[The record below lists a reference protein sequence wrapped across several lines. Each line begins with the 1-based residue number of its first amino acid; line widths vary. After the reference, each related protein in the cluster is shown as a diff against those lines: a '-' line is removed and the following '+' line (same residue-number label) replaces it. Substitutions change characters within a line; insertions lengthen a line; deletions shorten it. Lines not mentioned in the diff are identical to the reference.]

1 MAPRVPPIRS
11 FEASASRLI
20 ERSMSA
26 GANRYAGFAWSAP
39 APDRL
44 AMSPAFTPLAGH
56 PVYQELNDERRWQL
70 ALLEAV
76 SFFSLNISGERDLM
90 RGLEARVAGVVPEH
104 VSRYLPCFLREEAAH
119 TEVFKR
125 FCHTYGGFIFRD
137 RQVRFPQ
144 EFLPGEENFVFF
156 ARALIFEEIAD
167 FYNRKLAA
175 DDTLWLLVRDI
186 HRYHAED
193 EARHIAF
200 GRLYVSTLWD
210 ELGKHWTVGRRRASA
225 APLNGI
231 CTACNAY
238 TSMPMYTKRSEWRP
252 RCAKRSCDPA
262 IGRRSPG
269 NPLESSPAGLAVSV
283 FPYECD
289 AVTSGVAASHYHGLA
304 RCLGGLT
311 AARE

>member
-11 FEASASRLI
+11 FEASTRRLI
-20 ERSMSA
+20 DRSTGA

-39 APDRL
+39 AQDRL
-44 AMSPAFTPLAGH
+44 AMSPAFTPLAGL
-56 PVYQELNDERRWQL
+56 PVYRELNDERRWQL

-90 RGLEARVAGVVPEH
+90 RGLEARVAGAVPEH
-104 VSRYLPCFLREEAAH
+104 VSRYLPCFLHEEAAH

-175 DDTLWLLVRDI
+175 DDTLWLLARDI
-186 HRYHAED
+186 NRYHAED

-200 GRLYVSTLWD
+200 GRLYVSTLWE
-210 ELGKHWTVGRRRASA
+210 ELGKHWTVEEKARIAGSLKRYLHSVQRSYVNADVYQKLGMAPEVREEILRSA
-225 APLNGI
+225 HWTTIAAQSARKVTRWLG
-231 CTACNAY
+231 
-238 TSMPMYTKRSEWRP
+238 
-252 RCAKRSCDPA
+252 A
-262 IGRRSPG
+262 IGLSI
-269 NPLESSPAGLAVSV
+269 
-283 FPYECD
+283 
-289 AVTSGVAASHYHGLA
+289 
-304 RCLGGLT
+304 
-311 AARE
+311 